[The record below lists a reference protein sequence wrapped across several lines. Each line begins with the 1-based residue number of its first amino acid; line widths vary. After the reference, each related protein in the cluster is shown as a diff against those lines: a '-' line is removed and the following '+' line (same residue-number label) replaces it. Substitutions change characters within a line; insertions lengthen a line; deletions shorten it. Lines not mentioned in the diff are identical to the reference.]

1 MSYVPA
7 EQDLDAIN
15 RYLDDLLPSEQREDF
30 VTNRLQEEPRLAR
43 LLHRFEV
50 VFCAQPSTGING
62 RLRQNTK
69 VISDAVMQAIA
80 IEKADEM
87 VSLLNGLNED
97 AQMCFVL
104 RTLNQLKYDLI
115 ADTLH
120 LTPSAAMA
128 HVHMVRKQILSKLS
142 HDANAD
148 YSPIRRKG
156 AS

>member
-7 EQDLDAIN
+7 EQDLNVIN
-15 RYLDDLLPSEQREDF
+15 RYLDELLPSEQREDF
-30 VTNRLQEEPRLAR
+30 LTNRLKEEPRLAR

-50 VFCAQPSTGING
+50 VFCAQPFAGING
-62 RLRQNTK
+62 RLRQDAE
-69 VISDAVMQAIA
+69 VISGVVMQATA

-104 RTLNQLKYDLI
+104 RTLNQLKYDQI

-120 LTPSAAMA
+120 LTPSTAIAY
-128 HVHMVRKQILSKLS
+128 VHMVRKQILSKLS
-142 HDANAD
+142 HDPDAD
-148 YSPIRRKG
+148 YSPARRKG
-156 AS
+156 AP